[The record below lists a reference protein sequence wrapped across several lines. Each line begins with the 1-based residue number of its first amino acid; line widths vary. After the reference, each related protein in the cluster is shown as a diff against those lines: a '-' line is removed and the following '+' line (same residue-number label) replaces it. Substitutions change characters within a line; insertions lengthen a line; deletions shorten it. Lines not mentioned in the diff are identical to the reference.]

1 MFKFSGSRPQR
12 LGVVSGRFSAPTT
25 GKPNWVSSMADAAD
39 RGHYIAPLPMAGT
52 ASQSMAKL
60 RQVLDGLPRVR
71 VVSATSDYL
80 HAEFSSALMGYV
92 DDVEFYCD
100 GERLQVRSSSRLGY
114 SDLGA
119 NRKRVESLRAALAA

>member
-12 LGVVSGRFSAPTT
+12 LGVVSGRFAAAAT

-39 RGHYIAPLPMAGT
+39 RTHYIAPLPLVGT
-52 ASQSMAKL
+52 AAQTMTRL
-60 RQVLDGLPRVR
+60 RQILAGLPRVKIIK
-71 VVSATSDYL
+71 AESDYL
-80 HAEFSSALMGYV
+80 YAEFSSALMGYV

-100 GERLQVRSSSRLGY
+100 GEQLQVRSSSRLGY

-119 NRKRVESLRAALAA
+119 NRQRVEALRNALAA